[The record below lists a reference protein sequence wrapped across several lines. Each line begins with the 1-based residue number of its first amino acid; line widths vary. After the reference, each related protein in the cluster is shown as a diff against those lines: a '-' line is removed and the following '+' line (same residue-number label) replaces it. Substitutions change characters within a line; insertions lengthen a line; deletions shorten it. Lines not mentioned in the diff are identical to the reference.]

1 MNLGLEAGLAARHLA
16 PKRRQGFINLIG
28 LIAVTGVAIS
38 VAGVI
43 VVVSV
48 MNGFRRDIRDRII
61 GTNAHVLVNAYG
73 KQGIPQWQ
81 ELVQKIRHIPGVEG
95 VSPYYQGQVMLKS
108 GSGVTGVLLQ
118 GIDPQQHAQ
127 VGKLRQNIRE
137 GSLDAL
143 ALPKSAS
150 LTAKPDEE
158 EQPEKPVALLLG
170 TELRNNLDVGMG
182 EQVTLFSPVFRST
195 AVGLLP
201 RMGKGQVKGT
211 FQTGYYEFDSN
222 LIYASLEDAQR
233 LFDAPG
239 VVNQIAV
246 RVRSLELAGEVQKA
260 ITKLDDGVS
269 FWAAD
274 WQRMNQNLFKAL
286 QMEKLIM
293 FVILVCM
300 VLVSAVNS
308 ESTLVM
314 VVMEKQKE
322 IGVLRSLGLSQGSV
336 QRLFLIQG
344 LYIGLGGLFF
354 GFALGLGI
362 CWVID
367 TFPIKIPGG
376 GSVYYIETLPVQV
389 MSADLWIVAG
399 VAFFTC
405 LLAAAYPARQAAKLD
420 PVEAIRYE

>member
-1 MNLGLEAGLAARHLA
+1 MNLGLEAGLAAQHLA
-16 PKRRQGFINLIG
+16 PKRRRGFINLIG
-28 LIAVTGVAIS
+28 MIAILGVAIS

-81 ELVQKIRHIPGVEG
+81 DLVEKIHRIPGVVG
-95 VSPYYQGQVMLKS
+95 VSAYYQGQVMLKS
-108 GSGVTGVLLQ
+108 SAGVTGVLLQ
-118 GIDPQQHAQ
+118 GIDPEQHAQ
-127 VGKLRQNIRE
+127 VGKLKQNLKE

-143 ALPKSAS
+143 IQAQARS
-150 LTAKPDEE
+150 LSPTGDDKAEA
-158 EQPEKPVALLLG
+158 PVPLLLG
-170 TELRNNLDVGMG
+170 TELRNNLDVGMN

-201 RMGKGQVKGT
+201 RMGKGEIKGT

-222 LIYASLEDAQR
+222 LIYASLADAQK

-239 VVNQIAV
+239 IVNQIAV
-246 RVRSLELAGEVQKA
+246 RVKDIDQAVGVQQA
-260 ITKLDDGVS
+260 ITRLDDGVS

-293 FVILVCM
+293 FVILACM
-300 VLVSAVNS
+300 VLVSAVNIV
-308 ESTLVM
+308 STLVM

-322 IGVLRSLGLSQGSV
+322 IGVLRSLGLSQASV
-336 QRLFLIQG
+336 QRVFLIQG
-344 LYIGLGGLFF
+344 LYIGVGGLAL
-354 GFALGLGI
+354 GFALGLSL
-362 CWVID
+362 CWIID
-367 TFPIKIPGG
+367 TFPIHIPGG
-376 GSVYYIETLPVQV
+376 GSVYYIETLPVWV
-389 MSADLWIVAG
+389 MGADLWVVAG
-399 VAFFTC
+399 VAFGTC